1 MHPVTAPVAIG
12 NVVVVYTADAGQL
25 TLRAIDPASGA
36 TLWTHPATTAE
47 STPGQEFS
55 VTWLG
60 NTVFYYVAVG
70 DPTTGKAEISA
81 VDATTG
87 KPEWTTTQ
95 GVTYADMP
103 SLCSDKAALCDSAY
117 AGDDQS
123 QEIRTDLATGAQSLL
138 SSSASRNLGIGVW
151 DAGDRAPEHIEHLD
165 EVTGR
170 TVWKDDVAQL
180 FEQTVSSDNGWD
192 FSSFGDVY
200 VGWLGTRFSSR
211 RRHSHGRPYRPA
223 HRRHSGRRRRAVVAA
238 SWTVWL
244 PGAGGERPGS
254 AIRRPLCGDRQRHP
268 RR

>member
-12 NVVVVYTADAGQL
+12 KVVVVYTADAGQL
-25 TLRAIDPASGA
+25 TLRAIDPTSGA

-70 DPTTGKAEISA
+70 DPTTGTAEISA
-81 VDATTG
+81 VDASTG
-87 KPEWTTTQ
+87 KPKWTTTQ

-103 SLCSDKAALCDSAY
+103 SLCSDKTALCDSAY

-123 QEIRTDLATGAQSLL
+123 QEIRTDLASGAQSLL

-170 TVWKDDVAQL
+170 TVWKDNVAQL

-200 VGWLGTRFSSR
+200 VGWLGTDSAAG
-211 RRHSHGRPYRPA
+211 RRHSHDRTYRPA

-244 PGAGGERPGS
+244 PGAVGRTTRLSHSPS
-254 AIRRPLCGDRQRHP
+254 AVW
-268 RR
+268 